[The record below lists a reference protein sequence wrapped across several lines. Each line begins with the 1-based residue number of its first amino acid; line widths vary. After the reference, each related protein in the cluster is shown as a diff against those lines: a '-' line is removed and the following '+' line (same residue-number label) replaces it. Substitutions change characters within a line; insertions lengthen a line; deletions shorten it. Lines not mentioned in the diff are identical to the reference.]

1 MSERAIAEKRKLVD
15 EIKDKISRARVMVVS
30 DYLGFTVKEITN
42 LRKKLRGEDSEFRI
56 IKNTLMERAVS
67 EAGYPQLKDFFKG
80 PTAVLLGYKNAVSPL
95 KVLVKFIKEVEKGT
109 LRAGVVEKTVL
120 DPSALSEMAKLPSR
134 EILLA
139 RVVGGFQAPIYGLA
153 NVLQGM
159 LRKLVY
165 ALDQIKTRKGGE

>member
-1 MSERAIAEKRKLVD
+1 MSERAIVEKRKLVD

-30 DYLGFTVKEITN
+30 DYLGFTVKEITS
-42 LRKKLRGEDSEFRI
+42 LRKKLRGEDSEFRVF
-56 IKNTLMERAVS
+56 KNTLMGKAVL

-80 PTAVLLGYKNAVSPL
+80 PTAVLLGYKDAVSPL

-109 LRAGVVEKTVL
+109 LRAGVVEKTVF

-153 NVLQGM
+153 NVLQGT